1 MVLPRRMSELT
12 PQTRPAAPSP
22 VVLQM
27 AAAGGEGQRV
37 RDQIGGPSEV
47 HDQIVGLRKEMHEG
61 LGAINRRLDQIIQ
74 MQLDEHAARI
84 KKRGTAVFSKQF
96 LLFACN
102 LAADTIPFVAPRL
115 SNPVTR
121 RHTPFRSPTIDI

>member
-1 MVLPRRMSELT
+1 
-12 PQTRPAAPSP
+12 
-22 VVLQM
+22 
-27 AAAGGEGQRV
+27 
-37 RDQIGGPSEV
+37 V

-115 SNPVTR
+115 S
-121 RHTPFRSPTIDI
+121 RSRDAPSHPLPLAREPSIVSAASLEAGCAEVSVMGEREA